1 MNGTH
6 GRLPAGALDMFAK
19 PNKRLDENIPLE
31 AFRMRSEGMAV
42 RDIAKVLGKGERWTE
57 RLIARGRSRIA
68 TSAGARVGCIAL
80 LASVV

>member
-31 AFRMRSEGMAV
+31 AFRMRLEGMSYA
-42 RDIAKVLGKGERWTE
+42 DIAKVLGKSERWTQ
-57 RLIARGRSRIA
+57 RLIARGRPRK
-68 TSAGARVGCIAL
+68 TGLGLMAL
-80 LASVV
+80 LSQ